1 MRSGRSLQG
10 LLWAGVSRGR
20 GRWVNFQADRE
31 LISGVSQVL
40 HLRKRCTCPVLSA
53 LGHFF
58 KALNVAAAG
67 KGPEAA
73 PRFLLTLLDVAV
85 CRIFMGPQSLEV
97 PLRFQW
103 IPGRCGQGASARPS
117 FHFFITYIFWRA
129 LICQALFPRAMYPV
143 TPWSLCGPSG
153 PPRREASGGLPC
165 HECTCIISDV
175 ILQLRQY
182 S

>member
-1 MRSGRSLQG
+1 MGRGLKRKREVGELPGRPRAHLWSERSPSFEETLHLSSPLGFGAFLQG
-10 LLWAGVSRGR
+10 TECGRCRQRPRGCSSLLS
-20 GRWVNFQADRE
+20 
-31 LISGVSQVL
+31 
-40 HLRKRCTCPVLSA
+40 
-53 LGHFF
+53 
-58 KALNVAAAG
+58 
-67 KGPEAA
+67 
-73 PRFLLTLLDVAV
+73 LLDVAV

-165 HECTCIISDV
+165 RECTCIISDV
-175 ILQLRQY
+175 IL
-182 S
+182 